1 MRMPPTAVVR
11 VLFLTGAQRSSGL
24 AIGERAL
31 SEEEKE
37 KIVKTKL
44 ITIALAMSM
53 LGGVAGRVLAET
65 ADEINPNDTRSFYDQ
80 MDREGRGGQ
89 GQG

>member
-1 MRMPPTAVVR
+1 MKSR
-11 VLFLTGAQRSSGL
+11 
-24 AIGERAL
+24 I
-31 SEEEKE
+31 
-37 KIVKTKL
+37 
-44 ITIALAMSM
+44 ITLALAMSL

-65 ADEINPNDTRSFYDQ
+65 ADEINPNDTRNFYDQ